1 MERQRK
7 KRGGRRKRRK
17 RDGHSPCRIIN
28 KLKGDSNVRR
38 RLGMARWKSEEGK
51 MRNRDSDGRRERQRD
66 HGEAAP
72 HEPSCGLFDFLESE
86 LRDTCESD
94 GKEGRHVRV
103 AVNSAICSILPRNSI
118 RIRVCL
124 LFLGKPEAPLPA
136 GVGSQSWL
144 RCMLVWIRDMIE

>member
-1 MERQRK
+1 METQRK
-7 KRGGRRKRRK
+7 ERGGRKRRKRRK

-38 RLGMARWKSEEGK
+38 RLGMARWKSESRGK
-51 MRNRDSDGRRERQRD
+51 CVTLADERVERQRD

-94 GKEGRHVRV
+94 GKEGGHVRG
-103 AVNSAICSILPRNSI
+103 AVHSVRYMSHSSKGIASASANVFS
-118 RIRVCL
+118 
-124 LFLGKPEAPLPA
+124 FLEN
-136 GVGSQSWL
+136 
-144 RCMLVWIRDMIE
+144 

>member
-51 MRNRDSDGRRERQRD
+51 MRNLSRRESRD

-72 HEPSCGLFDFLESE
+72 HEPTCGLFDFLESE

-124 LFLGKPEAPLPA
+124 LFLGNQKLLYPLGWA
-136 GVGSQSWL
+136 AKVG
-144 RCMLVWIRDMIE
+144 